1 MKKLIKFNLVLLS
14 LLLVSCG
21 SNSLSSSISSV
32 NSSSPSSSVNTSIFS
47 TISSSI
53 TSSTSSTIET
63 KKLTESQWNEVI
75 LSYSSIDYS
84 TIEKSTLDESQ
95 TVVSISNTT
104 RIGNQVYASVEANGS
119 ITSINYIKSEEK
131 YSAVETNSIGTN
143 KYEISKEDYDNI
155 RNPYT
160 YLIGQYNK
168 FVFDES
174 QNSYTSTEKISYPN
188 SEVLIAEIVSFKLII
203 NSDNKISKINY
214 DLNFIDSSAL
224 IKYDVEFTYDNKDI
238 VIPEAPMKEDEW
250 NQIVESYSNIDFKS
264 ITSGYLIGSEDNVY
278 SSIANCIGDN
288 VGIKDNYNNQQY
300 YYKEDDKYYL
310 IAYDYDKEEFEK
322 SEVDYLVYSYVR
334 NMFIILKDKYNE
346 FSYDSLTGYYVST
359 TVCMDAFAIVG
370 FYSVVYTK
378 LKFDENKKVTN
389 VQYELKYRDNG
400 TVHTNI
406 DIIYETDSF
415 ELPNI

>member
-1 MKKLIKFNLVLLS
+1 MKKLIKINLVLLS

-32 NSSSPSSSVNTSIFS
+32 NSSSPSSSVNTSSFS

-53 TSSTSSTIET
+53 TSSTSSTVET
-63 KKLTESQWNEVI
+63 KKLTELQWNEII

-95 TVVSISNTT
+95 AVAYISNTT

-288 VGIKDNYNNQQY
+288 VGIKDNYDNQQY

-400 TVHTNI
+400 IVHTNI

>member
-32 NSSSPSSSVNTSIFS
+32 NSSSPSSSVNTSSFS

-53 TSSTSSTIET
+53 TSSTSSTVET

-75 LSYSSIDYS
+75 SSYSNIDYS
-84 TIEKSTLDESQ
+84 TIEKSTHDESQ
-95 TVVSISNTT
+95 AVAYISNIT

-131 YSAVETNSIGTN
+131 YSAVQTNSIGTN
-143 KYEISKEDYDNI
+143 EYEISKEDYDNI

-188 SEVLIAEIVSFKLII
+188 FEVLNAEIVSFKLIF
-203 NSDNKISKINY
+203 NSDKKITKIFY
-214 DLNFIDSSAL
+214 DLNFIENSTL
-224 IKYDVEFTYDNKDI
+224 VKYDVEFTYENKDV

-278 SSIANCIGDN
+278 SSIANCIGN
-288 VGIKDNYNNQQY
+288 NIKIKDNNGDCY
-300 YYKEDDKYYL
+300 YCKEDDKYYF
-310 IAYDYDKEEFEK
+310 IVYDHDVGGFEK
-322 SEVDYLVYSYVR
+322 DEIEYLVYAHVR
-334 NMFIILKDKYNE
+334 NMFLVLKDKYNE
-346 FSYDSLTGYYVST
+346 FTYDSLTDYYVST

-389 VQYELKYRDNG
+389 VQYELKYGDNR

>member
-1 MKKLIKFNLVLLS
+1 MKKLIKINLVLLS

-32 NSSSPSSSVNTSIFS
+32 NSSSPSSSVNTSSLS

-53 TSSTSSTIET
+53 TSSTSSTVET
-63 KKLTESQWNEVI
+63 KKLTELQWNEII

-95 TVVSISNTT
+95 AVAYISNTT

-188 SEVLIAEIVSFKLII
+188 SKVLIAEIVSFKLII

-288 VGIKDNYNNQQY
+288 VGIKDNYDNQQY

-400 TVHTNI
+400 IVHTNI
-406 DIIYETDSF
+406 GIIYETDSF

>member
-1 MKKLIKFNLVLLS
+1 MKKLIKINLVLLS

-32 NSSSPSSSVNTSIFS
+32 NSSSPSSSVNTSSFS

-63 KKLTESQWNEVI
+63 KKLTELQWNEII

-95 TVVSISNTT
+95 AVAYISNTT

-188 SEVLIAEIVSFKLII
+188 SEVLIADIVSFKLII

-288 VGIKDNYNNQQY
+288 VGIKDNYDNQQY

-389 VQYELKYRDNG
+389 VQYELKYGDNG

>member
-1 MKKLIKFNLVLLS
+1 MKKLIKINLVLLS

-32 NSSSPSSSVNTSIFS
+32 NSSSPSSSVNTTSFS
-47 TISSSI
+47 TISSCI

-75 LSYSSIDYS
+75 SSYSNIDYS
-84 TIEKSTLDESQ
+84 TKEKSTHDESQ
-95 TVVSISNTT
+95 AVAYISNIT

-131 YSAVETNSIGTN
+131 YSAVQTNSIGTN
-143 KYEISKEDYDNI
+143 EYEISKEDYDNI

-188 SEVLIAEIVSFKLII
+188 FEVLNAEIVSFKLIF
-203 NSDNKISKINY
+203 NSDKKITKIFY
-214 DLNFIDSSAL
+214 DLNFIENSTL
-224 IKYDVEFTYDNKDI
+224 VKYDVEFTYENKDV

-278 SSIANCIGDN
+278 SSIANYIGN
-288 VGIKDNYNNQQY
+288 NIKIKDNNGDCY
-300 YYKEDDKYYL
+300 YCKEDDKYYL

-334 NMFIILKDKYNE
+334 NMFIILKNKYIE
-346 FSYDSLTGYYVST
+346 FSYDSLTDYYVST

-389 VQYELKYRDNG
+389 VQYELKYGDNG

>member
-1 MKKLIKFNLVLLS
+1 MKKLIKINLVLLS

-32 NSSSPSSSVNTSIFS
+32 NSSSPSSSVNTSSFS

-53 TSSTSSTIET
+53 TSSTSSTVET
-63 KKLTESQWNEVI
+63 KKLTELQWNEII

-95 TVVSISNTT
+95 AVAYISNTT

-288 VGIKDNYNNQQY
+288 VGIKDNYDNQQY

-346 FSYDSLTGYYVST
+346 FSYDFLTGYYVST

>member
-1 MKKLIKFNLVLLS
+1 MKKLIKINLVLLS

-32 NSSSPSSSVNTSIFS
+32 NSSSPSSSVNTSSFS
-47 TISSSI
+47 TISSI
-53 TSSTSSTIET
+53 INSSTRSNIET
-63 KKLTESQWNEVI
+63 KKLTELQWNEII

-95 TVVSISNTT
+95 AVAYISNTT

-188 SEVLIAEIVSFKLII
+188 SEVLIADIVSFKLII

-288 VGIKDNYNNQQY
+288 VGIKDNYDNQQY

>member
-1 MKKLIKFNLVLLS
+1 MKKLIKINLVLLS

-32 NSSSPSSSVNTSIFS
+32 NSSSPSSSVNTSSLS

-53 TSSTSSTIET
+53 TSSTSSTVET
-63 KKLTESQWNEVI
+63 KKLTELQWNEII

-95 TVVSISNTT
+95 AVAYISNTT

-188 SEVLIAEIVSFKLII
+188 SEVLIADIVSFKLII

-288 VGIKDNYNNQQY
+288 VGIKDNYDNQQY

-389 VQYELKYRDNG
+389 VQYELKYGDNG

>member
-1 MKKLIKFNLVLLS
+1 M
-14 LLLVSCG
+14 
-21 SNSLSSSISSV
+21 
-32 NSSSPSSSVNTSIFS
+32 
-47 TISSSI
+47 
-53 TSSTSSTIET
+53 
-63 KKLTESQWNEVI
+63 
-75 LSYSSIDYS
+75 
-84 TIEKSTLDESQ
+84 
-95 TVVSISNTT
+95 
-104 RIGNQVYASVEANGS
+104 
-119 ITSINYIKSEEK
+119 
-131 YSAVETNSIGTN
+131 
-143 KYEISKEDYDNI
+143 
-155 RNPYT
+155 
-160 YLIGQYNK
+160 IGQYNK

-188 SEVLIAEIVSFKLII
+188 FEALNAEIVSFKLIF
-203 NSDNKISKINY
+203 NSDKKITKIFY
-214 DLNFIDSSAL
+214 DLNFIENSTL
-224 IKYDVEFTYDNKDI
+224 IKYDVEFTYGNKDV

-278 SSIANCIGDN
+278 SSIANRIGDN
-288 VGIKDNYNNQQY
+288 VGIKDNYDNQQY

-334 NMFIILKDKYNE
+334 NMFIILKNKYIE

-359 TVCMDAFAIVG
+359 TVCMDAFAFVG

-389 VQYELKYRDNG
+389 VQYELKYGDNG

>member
-1 MKKLIKFNLVLLS
+1 MKKLIKINLVLLS

-32 NSSSPSSSVNTSIFS
+32 NSSSPSSSVNTSNFS

-53 TSSTSSTIET
+53 TSSTSSTIGT

-75 LSYSSIDYS
+75 SSYSNIDYS
-84 TIEKSTLDESQ
+84 TIEKSTIDEFQ

-143 KYEISKEDYDNI
+143 EYEISKEDYDNI

-188 SEVLIAEIVSFKLII
+188 FEALNAEIVSFKLII
-203 NSDNKISKINY
+203 NSDKKITKIFY
-214 DLNFIDSSAL
+214 DLNFIENSTL
-224 IKYDVEFTYDNKDI
+224 IKYDVEFTYGNKDV

-288 VGIKDNYNNQQY
+288 VGIKDNYDNQQY

-334 NMFIILKDKYNE
+334 NMFIILKNKYIE

-359 TVCMDAFAIVG
+359 TVCMDAFAFVG

-378 LKFDENKKVTN
+378 LKFDENKKVSN
-389 VQYELKYRDNG
+389 VQYELKYGDNG

>member
-1 MKKLIKFNLVLLS
+1 MKKLIKINLVLLS

-32 NSSSPSSSVNTSIFS
+32 NSSSPSSSVNTSSFS

-63 KKLTESQWNEVI
+63 KKLTELQWNEII

-95 TVVSISNTT
+95 AVAYISNTT

-288 VGIKDNYNNQQY
+288 VGIKDNYDNQQY

>member
-1 MKKLIKFNLVLLS
+1 MKKLIKINLVLLS

-32 NSSSPSSSVNTSIFS
+32 NSSSPSSSVNTSSFS

-53 TSSTSSTIET
+53 TSSTSSTVET

-75 LSYSSIDYS
+75 SSYSNIDYS
-84 TIEKSTLDESQ
+84 TIEKSTHDESQ
-95 TVVSISNTT
+95 AVAYISNIT

-131 YSAVETNSIGTN
+131 YSAVQTNSIGTN
-143 KYEISKEDYDNI
+143 EYEISKEDYDNI

-188 SEVLIAEIVSFKLII
+188 FEVLNAEIVSFKLIF
-203 NSDNKISKINY
+203 NSDKKITKIFY
-214 DLNFIDSSAL
+214 DLNFIENSTL
-224 IKYDVEFTYDNKDI
+224 VKYDVEFTYENKDV

-250 NQIVESYSNIDFKS
+250 NQIVESYSNINFKS

-278 SSIANCIGDN
+278 SSIANCIGN
-288 VGIKDNYNNQQY
+288 NIKIKDNNGDCY
-300 YYKEDDKYYL
+300 YCKEDDKYYF
-310 IAYDYDKEEFEK
+310 IVYDHDVGGFEK
-322 SEVDYLVYSYVR
+322 DEIEYLVYAHVR
-334 NMFIILKDKYNE
+334 NMFLVLKDKYNE
-346 FSYDSLTGYYVST
+346 FTYDSLTDYYVST

-389 VQYELKYRDNG
+389 VQYELKYGDNG

>member
-1 MKKLIKFNLVLLS
+1 MKKLIKINLVLLS

-32 NSSSPSSSVNTSIFS
+32 NSSSPSSSVNTSSFS

-53 TSSTSSTIET
+53 TSSTSSTVET
-63 KKLTESQWNEVI
+63 KKLTELQWNEII

-95 TVVSISNTT
+95 AVAYISNTT

-188 SEVLIAEIVSFKLII
+188 PEVLIAEIVSFKLII

-288 VGIKDNYNNQQY
+288 VGIKDNYDNQQY

>member
-1 MKKLIKFNLVLLS
+1 MKKLIKINLVLLS

-32 NSSSPSSSVNTSIFS
+32 NSSSPSSSVNTSSLS

-53 TSSTSSTIET
+53 TSSTSSTVET
-63 KKLTESQWNEVI
+63 KKLTELQWNEII

-95 TVVSISNTT
+95 AVAYISNTT

-278 SSIANCIGDN
+278 SSIANCIGEN
-288 VGIKDNYNNQQY
+288 VGIKDNYDNQQY

-400 TVHTNI
+400 IVHTNI

>member
-32 NSSSPSSSVNTSIFS
+32 NSSSPSSSVNTSSFS

-53 TSSTSSTIET
+53 TSSTSSTVET

-75 LSYSSIDYS
+75 SSYSNIDYS
-84 TIEKSTLDESQ
+84 TIEKSTHDESQ
-95 TVVSISNTT
+95 AVAYISNIT

-131 YSAVETNSIGTN
+131 YSAVQTNSIGTN
-143 KYEISKEDYDNI
+143 EYEISKEDYDNI

-188 SEVLIAEIVSFKLII
+188 FEVLNAEIVSFKLIF
-203 NSDNKISKINY
+203 NSDKKITKIFY
-214 DLNFIDSSAL
+214 DLNFIENSTL
-224 IKYDVEFTYDNKDI
+224 VKYDVEFTYENKDV

-264 ITSGYLIGSEDNVY
+264 VANSHLLGSGETLYNTTANYIGNN
-278 SSIANCIGDN
+278 IK
-288 VGIKDNYNNQQY
+288 IKDNNGDCY
-300 YYKEDDKYYL
+300 YCKEDDKYYF
-310 IAYDYDKEEFEK
+310 IVYDHDVGGFEK
-322 SEVDYLVYSYVR
+322 DEIEYLVYAHVR
-334 NMFIILKDKYNE
+334 NMFLVLKDKYNE
-346 FSYDSLTGYYVST
+346 FTYDSLTDYYVST

-389 VQYELKYRDNG
+389 VQYELKYGDNG

>member
-288 VGIKDNYNNQQY
+288 VGIKDNYDNQQY

>member
-1 MKKLIKFNLVLLS
+1 MKKLIKINLVLLS

-32 NSSSPSSSVNTSIFS
+32 NSSSPSSSVNTSSLS

-53 TSSTSSTIET
+53 TSSTSSTVET
-63 KKLTESQWNEVI
+63 KKLTELQWNEII

-95 TVVSISNTT
+95 AVAYISNTT

-288 VGIKDNYNNQQY
+288 VGIKDNYDNQQY

-400 TVHTNI
+400 IVHTNI

>member
-1 MKKLIKFNLVLLS
+1 MKKLIKINLVLLS

-32 NSSSPSSSVNTSIFS
+32 NSSSPSSSVNTSSFS

-75 LSYSSIDYS
+75 SSYSNIDYS
-84 TIEKSTLDESQ
+84 TIEKSILDESQ
-95 TVVSISNTT
+95 IVTSISNTT
-104 RIGNQVYASVEANGS
+104 RIGNQVCASVEANGS
-119 ITSINYIKSEEK
+119 ITSINYIKTNEK

-143 KYEISKEDYDNI
+143 EYEISKEDYDNI

-168 FVFDES
+168 FVFNVS

-188 SEVLIAEIVSFKLII
+188 SEVLNAEIVSFKLIL
-203 NSDNKISKINY
+203 NNDNKISKINY
-214 DLNFIDSSAL
+214 DLNFIESSTL
-224 IKYDVEFTYDNKDI
+224 IKYDVDFTYDNKDV

-264 ITSGYLIGSEDNVY
+264 VANSHLLGSGETLYNTTANYIGNN
-278 SSIANCIGDN
+278 IK
-288 VGIKDNYNNQQY
+288 IKDNNGDCY
-300 YYKEDDKYYL
+300 YCKEDDKYYF
-310 IAYDYDKEEFEK
+310 IVYDHDVGGFEK
-322 SEVDYLVYSYVR
+322 DEIEYLVYAHVR
-334 NMFIILKDKYNE
+334 NMFLVLKDKYNE
-346 FSYDSLTGYYVST
+346 FTYDSLTDYYVST

-389 VQYELKYRDNG
+389 VQYELKYGDNG

>member
-1 MKKLIKFNLVLLS
+1 MLIHQVQVVVLIPVVSQLFQVVLLVQQAV
-14 LLLVSCG
+14 LLRQ
-21 SNSLSSSISSV
+21 
-32 NSSSPSSSVNTSIFS
+32 
-47 TISSSI
+47 
-53 TSSTSSTIET
+53 

-95 TVVSISNTT
+95 AVAYISNTT

-143 KYEISKEDYDNI
+143 KYKISKEDYDNI

-174 QNSYTSTEKISYPN
+174 QNSYTSTEKILYPN

-288 VGIKDNYNNQQY
+288 VGIKDNYDNQQY

-346 FSYDSLTGYYVST
+346 FSYDSLTDYYVST

>member
-1 MKKLIKFNLVLLS
+1 MKKLIKINLVLLS

-32 NSSSPSSSVNTSIFS
+32 NSSSPSSSVNTSSFS

-53 TSSTSSTIET
+53 TSSTSSTVET
-63 KKLTESQWNEVI
+63 KKLTELQWNEII

-95 TVVSISNTT
+95 AVAYISNTT

-288 VGIKDNYNNQQY
+288 VGIKDNYDNQQY

-378 LKFDENKKVTN
+378 FKFDENKKVTN

>member
-1 MKKLIKFNLVLLS
+1 MKKLIKINLVLLS

-32 NSSSPSSSVNTSIFS
+32 NSSSPSSSVNTSSFS

-75 LSYSSIDYS
+75 SSYSNIDYS
-84 TIEKSTLDESQ
+84 TIEKSTHDESQ
-95 TVVSISNTT
+95 AVAYISNIT

-131 YSAVETNSIGTN
+131 YSAVQTNSIGTN
-143 KYEISKEDYDNI
+143 EYEISKEDYDNI

-188 SEVLIAEIVSFKLII
+188 FEVLNAEIVSFKLIF
-203 NSDNKISKINY
+203 NSDKKITKIFY
-214 DLNFIDSSAL
+214 DLNFIENSTL
-224 IKYDVEFTYDNKDI
+224 VKYDVEFTYENKDV

-264 ITSGYLIGSEDNVY
+264 VANSHLLGSGETLYNTTANYIGNN
-278 SSIANCIGDN
+278 IK
-288 VGIKDNYNNQQY
+288 IKDNNGDCY
-300 YYKEDDKYYL
+300 YCKEDDKYYF
-310 IAYDYDKEEFEK
+310 IVYDHDVGGFEK
-322 SEVDYLVYSYVR
+322 DEIEYLVYAHVR
-334 NMFIILKDKYNE
+334 NMFLVLKDKYNE
-346 FSYDSLTGYYVST
+346 FTYDSLTDYYVST

-378 LKFDENKKVTN
+378 LKFDKNKKVTN
-389 VQYELKYRDNG
+389 VQYELKYGDNG

>member
-32 NSSSPSSSVNTSIFS
+32 NSSSLSSSVNTSSFS

-53 TSSTSSTIET
+53 TSPTSSTIET
-63 KKLTESQWNEVI
+63 KKLTELQWNEVI

-84 TIEKSTLDESQ
+84 TIEKSTHDESQ
-95 TVVSISNTT
+95 AVAYISNIT

-288 VGIKDNYNNQQY
+288 VGIKDNYDNQQY

>member
-1 MKKLIKFNLVLLS
+1 MKKLIKINLVLLS

-32 NSSSPSSSVNTSIFS
+32 NSSSPSSSVNTSSLS

-53 TSSTSSTIET
+53 TSSTSSTVET
-63 KKLTESQWNEVI
+63 KKLTELQWNEII

-95 TVVSISNTT
+95 AVAYISNTT

-188 SEVLIAEIVSFKLII
+188 SEVLIADIVSFKLII

-288 VGIKDNYNNQQY
+288 VGIKDNYDNQQY

-359 TVCMDAFAIVG
+359 TICMDAFAIVG

>member
-1 MKKLIKFNLVLLS
+1 MKKLIKINLVLLS

-32 NSSSPSSSVNTSIFS
+32 NSSSPSSSVNTSSFS

-53 TSSTSSTIET
+53 TSSTSSTVET
-63 KKLTESQWNEVI
+63 KKLTELQWNEII

-95 TVVSISNTT
+95 AVAYISNTT

-288 VGIKDNYNNQQY
+288 VGIKDNYDNQQY

-322 SEVDYLVYSYVR
+322 SEVNYLVYSYVR

>member
-1 MKKLIKFNLVLLS
+1 MKKLIKINLVLLS

-32 NSSSPSSSVNTSIFS
+32 NSSSPSSSVNTSSFS

-53 TSSTSSTIET
+53 TSSTSSTVET
-63 KKLTESQWNEVI
+63 KKLTELQWNEII

-95 TVVSISNTT
+95 AVAYISNTT

-131 YSAVETNSIGTN
+131 YSAVQTNSIGTN

-250 NQIVESYSNIDFKS
+250 NQIVESDSNIDFKS

-288 VGIKDNYNNQQY
+288 VGIKDNYDNQQY

>member
-32 NSSSPSSSVNTSIFS
+32 NSSSPSSSVNTSSFS

-53 TSSTSSTIET
+53 TSSTSSTVET
-63 KKLTESQWNEVI
+63 KKLTELQWNEII

-95 TVVSISNTT
+95 AVAYISNTT

-188 SEVLIAEIVSFKLII
+188 SEVLIADIVSFKLII

-288 VGIKDNYNNQQY
+288 VGIKDNYDNQQY

>member
-1 MKKLIKFNLVLLS
+1 MKKLIKINLVLLS

-21 SNSLSSSISSV
+21 SNSLSSSISSA
-32 NSSSPSSSVNTSIFS
+32 NSSSPSSSVNTSS
-47 TISSSI
+47 ASAISSSI
-53 TSSTSSTIET
+53 TSLTSSTVET
-63 KKLTESQWNEVI
+63 KKLTELQWNEVI

-95 TVVSISNTT
+95 AVAYISNTT

-143 KYEISKEDYDNI
+143 KYKISKEDYDNI

-174 QNSYTSTEKISYPN
+174 QNSYTSTEKILYPN
-188 SEVLIAEIVSFKLII
+188 SETLIAEIVSFKLII

-214 DLNFIDSSAL
+214 DLKFIDSSAL

-250 NQIVESYSNIDFKS
+250 NQIVESYSNIDFKL

-288 VGIKDNYNNQQY
+288 VGIKDNYDNQQY

>member
-1 MKKLIKFNLVLLS
+1 MKKLIKINLVLLS

-32 NSSSPSSSVNTSIFS
+32 NSSSPSSSVNTSSFS

-53 TSSTSSTIET
+53 TSSTSSTVET
-63 KKLTESQWNEVI
+63 KKLTELQWNEVI
-75 LSYSSIDYS
+75 SSYSNIDYS
-84 TIEKSTLDESQ
+84 TIEKSTHDESQ
-95 TVVSISNTT
+95 AVAYISNIT

-131 YSAVETNSIGTN
+131 YSAVQTNSIGTN
-143 KYEISKEDYDNI
+143 EYEISKEDYDNI

-188 SEVLIAEIVSFKLII
+188 FEVLNAEIVSFKLIF
-203 NSDNKISKINY
+203 NSDKKITKIFY
-214 DLNFIDSSAL
+214 DLNFIENSTL
-224 IKYDVEFTYDNKDI
+224 VKYDVEFTYENKDV

-264 ITSGYLIGSEDNVY
+264 VANSHLLGSGETLYNTTANYIGNN
-278 SSIANCIGDN
+278 IK
-288 VGIKDNYNNQQY
+288 IKDNNGDCY
-300 YYKEDDKYYL
+300 YCKEDDKYYF
-310 IAYDYDKEEFEK
+310 IVYDHDVGGFEK
-322 SEVDYLVYSYVR
+322 DEIEYLVYAHVR
-334 NMFIILKDKYNE
+334 NMFLVLKDKYNE
-346 FSYDSLTGYYVST
+346 FTYDSLTDYYVST

-389 VQYELKYRDNG
+389 VQYELKYGDNG

>member
-1 MKKLIKFNLVLLS
+1 MKKLIKINLVLLS

-32 NSSSPSSSVNTSIFS
+32 NSSSPSSSVNTSSFS

-53 TSSTSSTIET
+53 TSSTSSTVET

-75 LSYSSIDYS
+75 SSYSNIDYS
-84 TIEKSTLDESQ
+84 TIEKSTHDESQ
-95 TVVSISNTT
+95 AVAYISNIT

-131 YSAVETNSIGTN
+131 YSAVQTNSIGTN
-143 KYEISKEDYDNI
+143 EYEISKEDYDNI

-188 SEVLIAEIVSFKLII
+188 FEVLNAEIVSFKLIF
-203 NSDNKISKINY
+203 NSDKKITKIFY
-214 DLNFIDSSAL
+214 DLNFIENSTL
-224 IKYDVEFTYDNKDI
+224 VKYDVEFTYENKDV

-278 SSIANCIGDN
+278 SSIANCIGN
-288 VGIKDNYNNQQY
+288 NIKIKDNNGDCY
-300 YYKEDDKYYL
+300 YCKEDDKYYF
-310 IAYDYDKEEFEK
+310 IVYDHDVGGFEK
-322 SEVDYLVYSYVR
+322 DEIEYLVYAHVR
-334 NMFIILKDKYNE
+334 NMFIVLKDKYNE
-346 FSYDSLTGYYVST
+346 FTYDSLTDYYVST

-389 VQYELKYRDNG
+389 VQYELKYGDNG

>member
-1 MKKLIKFNLVLLS
+1 MKKLIKINLVLLS

-32 NSSSPSSSVNTSIFS
+32 NSSSPSSSVNTSSFS

-53 TSSTSSTIET
+53 TSSTSSTVET
-63 KKLTESQWNEVI
+63 KKLTELQWNEII

-95 TVVSISNTT
+95 AVAYISNTT

-288 VGIKDNYNNQQY
+288 VGIKDNYDNQQY

-310 IAYDYDKEEFEK
+310 IAYDYDKEKFEK

-334 NMFIILKDKYNE
+334 NMFIILKNKYIE

>member
-1 MKKLIKFNLVLLS
+1 MKKLIKINLVLLS

-32 NSSSPSSSVNTSIFS
+32 NSSSPSSSVNTSSFS

-53 TSSTSSTIET
+53 TSSTSSTVET
-63 KKLTESQWNEVI
+63 KKLTELQWNEVI

-95 TVVSISNTT
+95 AVAYISNIT

-119 ITSINYIKSEEK
+119 VTSINYIKSEEK

-143 KYEISKEDYDNI
+143 EYKISKEDYDNI

-174 QNSYTSTEKISYPN
+174 QNSYTSTEKILYPN

-278 SSIANCIGDN
+278 SSNANCIGDN
-288 VGIKDNYNNQQY
+288 VGIKDNYDNQQY

-346 FSYDSLTGYYVST
+346 FSYDSLTDYYVST